1 MNKAILKQLAKQAW
15 YYVLTYFTHYLAPLL
30 KESFEKAKEYFIN
43 LLWEAVKEDFTARAK
58 GAVEF
63 IETFF
68 NGPDYKEK
76 EKAAFDVLFKNA
88 NLPLLL
94 KPFKPLLKKILKKK
108 VNKLIKKFLDELN
121 VKA

>member
-1 MNKAILKQLAKQAW
+1 MNKTVLKELIKQAW
-15 YYVLTYFTHYLAPLL
+15 HYALAYITHYLWPII
-30 KESFEKAKEYFIN
+30 KETLEKTKDYFIN
-43 LLWEAVKEDFTARAK
+43 LLWESLKEEFTARAK
-58 GAVEF
+58 GAAEF

-76 EKAAFDVLFKNA
+76 EKAAFDVLFKNV